1 VSSGTV
7 ARGRKEKAAVKGRM
21 MVVAL
26 SAVLALAVAMP
37 VAFGQAGQGSTGH
50 GQTGELAA
58 AWWRWAGSK
67 PVPKNPLLG
76 EYSGGPKCNGRPVSD
91 TPGEAD
97 WWFLAGTIDGSEV
110 ERACTVPA
118 GRRLFFPVANIA
130 FLITEPGE
138 DEGDARAFVNGFV
151 DGVLT
156 DPDLSVSVT
165 VDGKEVLRRADSPLF
180 TASLPEDNV
189 FGLEAGEYEGV
200 ADGLWAKAPP
210 LAKGKHTVRFEL
222 SAPTRDFEQDN
233 TYRLTVKGAK
243 DAS

>member
-1 VSSGTV
+1 M
-7 ARGRKEKAAVKGRM
+7 KGRM
-21 MVVAL
+21 VVVAL
-26 SAVLALAVAMP
+26 SAVLALAVTAP
-37 VAFGQAGQGSTGH
+37 VAFGQAEQGSTEYGT
-50 GQTGELAA
+50 TGELAA
-58 AWWRWAGSK
+58 AWWQWAGSK

-118 GRRLFFPVANIA
+118 GRRLFFPVVNFV

-138 DEGDARAFVNGFV
+138 DEEVARAFANQFV

-156 DPDLSVSVT
+156 DPDLSMSVT

-180 TASLPEDNV
+180 TASLPMNNI

-200 ADGLWAKAPP
+200 ADGLWAKVPP

-222 SAPTRDFEQDN
+222 SAPNVDTNPDEPGAEGFEQDN
-233 TYRLTVKGAK
+233 TYRLTVKR
-243 DAS
+243 ASAAS

>member
-1 VSSGTV
+1 M
-7 ARGRKEKAAVKGRM
+7 KGRM

-26 SAVLALAVAMP
+26 SAVLALAVAIP

-50 GQTGELAA
+50 GTTGELAA

-97 WWFLAGTIDGSEV
+97 WWFLAGTINNSEV

-118 GRRLFFPVANIA
+118 GSRLFFPVANVA
-130 FLITEPGE
+130 FLITEPEE
-138 DEGDARAFVNGFV
+138 DEEVARAAVNEYM

-156 DPDLSVSVT
+156 DPDLSMSVT

-189 FGLEAGEYEGV
+189 FGLEAGGYEGV
-200 ADGLWAKAPP
+200 ADGLWAKVPP

-222 SAPTRDFEQDN
+222 SAPTRNVEQDN

>member
-1 VSSGTV
+1 M
-7 ARGRKEKAAVKGRM
+7 KGRM

-26 SAVLALAVAMP
+26 GAVLALAVAMP

-50 GQTGELAA
+50 GTTGELAA

-91 TPGEAD
+91 TPGGAD

-118 GRRLFFPVANIA
+118 GSRLFFPVANVV
-130 FLITEPGE
+130 FLITEPEE
-138 DEGDARAFVNGFV
+138 DEEFARAAVNGFV

-156 DPDLSVSVT
+156 DPDLSLSVT

-180 TASLPEDNV
+180 TASLPEDNI
-189 FGLEAGEYEGV
+189 FGLEAGGYEGV
-200 ADGLWAKAPP
+200 ADGLWAKVPP

-222 SAPTRDFEQDN
+222 SAPNVDTNPDEPGEEGFEQDN

>member
-1 VSSGTV
+1 MK
-7 ARGRKEKAAVKGRM
+7 RRM

-26 SAVLALAVAMP
+26 SAVLALAVAAP
-37 VAFGQAGQGSTGH
+37 VAFGQAEQGSTEYGT
-50 GQTGELAA
+50 TGELAA
-58 AWWRWAGSK
+58 AWWQWTGSK
-67 PVPKNPLLG
+67 PEPKNSLLG
-76 EYSGGPKCNGRPVSD
+76 EYSGGPKCNGWPVSD

-118 GRRLFFPVANIA
+118 GRRLFFPVANVV

-138 DEGDARAFVNGFV
+138 DEEVARAFVNEFV

-156 DPDLSVSVT
+156 DPDLSLSVT

-180 TASLPEDNV
+180 AASLPKNNI

-200 ADGLWAKAPP
+200 ADGLWAKVPP
-210 LAKGKHTVRFEL
+210 LTKGAHTVRFEL
-222 SAPTRDFEQDN
+222 SAPNVDANPSEQGVEGFEQDN
-233 TYRLTVKGAK
+233 TYRLTVKR
-243 DAS
+243 ASAAS